1 MTVCLLR
8 KIPSC
13 TGRRPDRLLERTG
26 KAWDLTCQYL
36 INVSTVISMSVV
48 IGMFL
53 LFFESRYPKKIYL
66 VSRIPFLTV

>member
-1 MTVCLLR
+1 
-8 KIPSC
+8 
-13 TGRRPDRLLERTG
+13 
-26 KAWDLTCQYL
+26 
-36 INVSTVISMSVV
+36 MSVV